1 MSANRYRG
9 EITATLDDCRWTLCL
24 TLGAL
29 AELETA
35 FGAADLGELARKLSS
50 GSLTATQIT
59 AILAAGLRGGG
70 HDASNE
76 EVADMR
82 CEAGAAG
89 MAAIVAELLGATFG
103 AAPGVTGEPQ
113 PNPLQ
118 PQGK

>member
-1 MSANRYRG
+1 MVNRYRG

-29 AELETA
+29 AELEGA
-35 FGAADLGELARKLSS
+35 FEAADLGDLAQKLSS
-50 GSLTATQIT
+50 GFLTATQMT
-59 AILAAGLRGGG
+59 AILAAGMRGGG
-70 HDASNE
+70 HDVSNE
-76 EVADMR
+76 DVAAMR

-103 AAPGVTGEPQ
+103 RSSDAAGEPP
-113 PNPLQ
+113 PNPPS